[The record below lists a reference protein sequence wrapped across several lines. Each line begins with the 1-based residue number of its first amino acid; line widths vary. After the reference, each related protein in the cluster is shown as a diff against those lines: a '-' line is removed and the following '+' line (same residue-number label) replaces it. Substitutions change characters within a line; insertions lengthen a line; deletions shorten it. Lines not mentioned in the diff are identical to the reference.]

1 MVRWEELVVG
11 EDPNVSGAW
20 KDNHPSEKNFQG
32 KSVKFTLHS
41 TVPVIILQ
49 KLPTD
54 KICMKWKLI
63 MIHSPQT
70 FKCHNLSIFIICL
83 FFLL

>member
-1 MVRWEELVVG
+1 MVRWEDLVVG

-41 TVPVIILQ
+41 HSTSYNSPKTSNWQNLHKMEINYDTQ
-49 KLPTD
+49 PTN
-54 KICMKWKLI
+54 
-63 MIHSPQT
+63 
-70 FKCHNLSIFIICL
+70 F
-83 FFLL
+83 